1 MPICKTRAFLPD
13 ELSTM
18 QAPTTVDQ
26 RPILLTRVE
35 LAPIVAANCKPRG
48 TTGGHG
54 LLGKLLALT
63 ARLKATGKE
72 PGR

>member
-13 ELSTM
+13 ELSTL

-26 RPILLTRVE
+26 RPILLTRME
-35 LAPIVAANCKPRG
+35 LDPILTANRKPGG

-63 ARLKATGKE
+63 ARLKATGKQ

>member
-13 ELSTM
+13 ELSTV

-26 RPILLTRVE
+26 RPILLTRME
-35 LAPIVAANCKPRG
+35 LDPVVAANRKPRG

-54 LLGKLLALT
+54 LLDKLLALT
-63 ARLKATGKE
+63 ARLRATGKE
-72 PGR
+72 RRR